1 MFISNWSAFTQKQ
14 WKLQHP
20 CLKWGFMCL
29 EKYNMRVFI
38 KPHHGRY
45 QNQDK
50 RCIHPPR
57 PKVSWRTC
65 LRTKGTKKSNNS
77 DMWKLEIGVRNS
89 QKHSSLI
96 SLSSTINSSLID
108 TMNHES
114 KSAFFVGWNKRKTRP
129 NSQATSTQSNTLP
142 SPNQRLSGH
151 QTTSVHW
158 KEAPQ
163 KSECYQFIN
172 GYDYKT
178 PPNFLWFAT
187 LNLPHVK
194 VSYIYPKIPD
204 TIRAPDQ
211 DQWCQRCKELPEG
224 NGHLSIP
231 DSVKT
236 GEVKR
241 LRVCGC
247 QCFKSN
253 PWIHES

>member
-1 MFISNWSAFTQKQ
+1 MKVGNWGKKF
-14 WKLQHP
+14 
-20 CLKWGFMCL
+20 
-29 EKYNMRVFI
+29 
-38 KPHHGRY
+38 
-45 QNQDK
+45 
-50 RCIHPPR
+50 
-57 PKVSWRTC
+57 PKTFLVD
-65 LRTKGTKKSNNS
+65 L
-77 DMWKLEIGVRNS
+77 
-89 QKHSSLI
+89 

-114 KSAFFVGWNKRKTRP
+114 KSAFFVGWNKRKARP

-194 VSYIYPKIPD
+194 LSYIYTLRYPIRSELQTKTNGAKGVKNSPKEMV
-204 TIRAPDQ
+204 TWASQTLWKRG
-211 DQWCQRCKELPEG
+211 RS
-224 NGHLSIP
+224 NG
-231 DSVKT
+231 
-236 GEVKR
+236 
-241 LRVCGC
+241 CG
-247 QCFKSN
+247 FVVASASN
-253 PWIHES
+253 QIHEFMNRKITIGNAPPRTILLYAMGDIMGW